1 MKKKNNGAGRKKSF
15 KENIVENDAECDIS
29 SSESLK
35 DLTSEIP
42 LSLSDSIHRKSD
54 KRSELINHPDVPSQS
69 KL

>member
-1 MKKKNNGAGRKKSF
+1 MKKKNNGGVKSF
-15 KENIVENDAECDIS
+15 KENIVENDVECDIS

-42 LSLSDSIHRKSD
+42 LSISDSIHRKSQ
-54 KRSELINHPDVPSQS
+54 KRSELIANTNDQNPS